1 MASKCRSGVDPGVS
15 VTGIINNG
23 VVVLPE
29 GISFPEGTEVEVTEL
44 RDVLLALNEYGEDL
58 QAVKAAVAEWRAGD
72 EGLPLKEAFNE
83 IRSGR

>member
-1 MASKCRSGVDPGVS
+1 MS
-15 VTGIINNG
+15 VNGIFSNG

-29 GISFPEGTEVEVTEL
+29 EISFPERTEVEVTEL
-44 RDVLLALNEYGEDL
+44 HDVLRAVDEEGEDL

-83 IRSGR
+83 IRERPVEQLQASS